1 MANYALLKF
10 PNLISRKFFIFF
22 FRLYAL
28 SRPLKA
34 IPDKIIEISN
44 FHPSRSETSLATLMK
59 YRIIVV
65 TLVTA
70 GKLASAGF
78 PKDHFTHLFIDEAG
92 HATEPEAMVALSG
105 VLAKQG
111 GMSQLTTQCGK
122 FIIF

>member
-1 MANYALLKF
+1 M
-10 PNLISRKFFIFF
+10 
-22 FRLYAL
+22 
-28 SRPLKA
+28 
-34 IPDKIIEISN
+34 
-44 FHPSRSETSLATLMK
+44 
-59 YRIIVV
+59 V

-111 GMSQLTTQCGK
+111 GMSEHSVENSLFFYHPDFT
-122 FIIF
+122 

>member
-1 MANYALLKF
+1 
-10 PNLISRKFFIFF
+10 
-22 FRLYAL
+22 
-28 SRPLKA
+28 
-34 IPDKIIEISN
+34 
-44 FHPSRSETSLATLMK
+44 MK

-111 GMSQLTTQCGK
+111 GIMPQCEKMKNFLSSKIFLSNQLFSNFFSLVKT
-122 FIIF
+122 

>member
-1 MANYALLKF
+1 M
-10 PNLISRKFFIFF
+10 
-22 FRLYAL
+22 

-34 IPDKIIEISN
+34 IPDDIKAISN

-111 GMSQLTTQCGK
+111 GMSEHSVENSLFFYHPDFT
-122 FIIF
+122 